1 MQKKNWWTQLPEPS
15 LQMEPGTSFLKAN
28 IGGTVGYVFE
38 FAKKKTPL
46 QPNRTF
52 LHPHRLAGLHFH
64 LSVCS
69 QKEPLRSNLDHCS
82 SPNSSKKKKSDE
94 YKTRT
99 QGFLVAQWIRISLPV
114 QESWVR
120 SLIWEDPTCCG
131 GTCIR
136 TFEPVLQSPGATTA
150 EVRAP

>member
-1 MQKKNWWTQLPEPS
+1 
-15 LQMEPGTSFLKAN
+15 METGTSFLKAN

-38 FAKKKTPL
+38 FAKKTPP

-69 QKEPLRSNLDHCS
+69 QKKPLRSNPDHCS
-82 SPNSSKKKKSDE
+82 SPNLFKKKKMMNT
-94 YKTRT
+94 K
-99 QGFLVAQWIRISLPV
+99 QGLRASLVAQWIRISLPV
-114 QESWVR
+114 QKSWVR

-136 TFEPVLQSPGATTA
+136 TFEPVLQSPGTITA